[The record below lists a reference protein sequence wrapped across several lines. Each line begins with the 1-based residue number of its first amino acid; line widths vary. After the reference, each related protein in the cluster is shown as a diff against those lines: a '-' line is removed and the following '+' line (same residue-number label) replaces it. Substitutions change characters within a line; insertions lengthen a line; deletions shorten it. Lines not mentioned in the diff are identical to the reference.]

1 MAVIFEDVSSTLLTI
16 HLIMAIGLI
25 VSVIASYYIVLF
37 QVKKDSTKF
46 RTFKLASLI
55 GMLLYFGTWFLG
67 IAIYP
72 VFKVNVMVPDFDP
85 NEPILAGLFE
95 IKEHVGGIAVI
106 PALAVVLLHVFF
118 DLSERENLPKFK
130 LAMQLQ
136 TFVTFAALFKM
147 IMGFIFTAVHSI

>member
-1 MAVIFEDVSSTLLTI
+1 MAVIFEDFSSTLLTI
-16 HLIMAIGLI
+16 HLILAIGLI
-25 VSVIASYYIVLF
+25 MSIIASYYLVLF

-55 GMLLYFGTWFLG
+55 GMLLYFSTWFLG

-72 VFKVNVMVPDFDP
+72 IFKVNVMVPDFDP
-85 NEPILAGLFE
+85 SQPILAGLFE

-106 PALAVVLLHVFF
+106 PAIAVVLLHVFF
-118 DLSERENLPKFK
+118 DLSDRENLSKFK
-130 LAMQLQ
+130 ITMHLQ

-147 IMGFIFTAVHSI
+147 VMGFVFTAVHSI